1 MAQDYISYVCIIYT
15 NTYFTYI
22 FIITIYSN
30 TGSKTKNTATS
41 RFNWSI
47 SPVFFVLRKD
57 LQHSAAPMP
66 SGDLGDL
73 IRGSVYSSY
82 VRETWLTHWFRVDL
96 FVK

>member
-1 MAQDYISYVCIIYT
+1 M
-15 NTYFTYI
+15 
-22 FIITIYSN
+22 
-30 TGSKTKNTATS
+30 
-41 RFNWSI
+41 I
-47 SPVFFVLRKD
+47 SPRKD

-82 VRETWLTHWFRVDL
+82 VRETWLTPWFRVDL